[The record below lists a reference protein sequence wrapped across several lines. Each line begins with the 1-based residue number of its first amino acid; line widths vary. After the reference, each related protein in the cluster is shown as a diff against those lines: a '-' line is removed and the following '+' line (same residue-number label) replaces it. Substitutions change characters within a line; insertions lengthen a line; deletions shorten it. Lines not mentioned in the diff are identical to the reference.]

1 MSPTVQNTKS
11 LTEGRERL
19 CAAVTCMLH
28 GDWPDCTRIYASLCH
43 TLLLEH
49 GFLVQRF
56 LLWLIIHI
64 CLLLRVRIFKLV
76 VQASVP
82 SSAPVERYEHWQKR
96 AKRYPGGQRKVHPA
110 RTRNGFHHGGARNQ
124 GGDRTWLVLGRGYR
138 SSSRTEIWE

>member
-28 GDWPDCTRIYASLCH
+28 EDWPDCTRIYASLCH

-49 GFLVQRF
+49 GLLVQHF
-56 LLWLIIHI
+56 FLWLTIHI

-76 VQASVP
+76 VRASAS
-82 SSAPVERYEHWQKR
+82 SSAPVERHEHWQKKGEKISTR
-96 AKRYPGGQRKVHPA
+96 ATESPTRSRLLFIFTNRNMGVKRCCSA
-110 RTRNGFHHGGARNQ
+110 RAAK
-124 GGDRTWLVLGRGYR
+124 LK
-138 SSSRTEIWE
+138 SPK